1 MILYDEPKH
10 NKTSRRVVIEN
21 VVAHEIVHQR
31 EPARYYDIRGMFN
44 MLTYEKAAY
53 GIYTMYRT
61 MGEERMRNMLQNAGA
76 YYQSLAAEPERS
88 LKLAGA
94 DQDDDDRKTEL
105 ATSEEEEL
113 QHVLDEVDELKLE
126 LTVGRRT
133 SDDKD
138 AAWRVFEKEVLAA
151 CPAGM
156 QTSTCS
162 NLDYAPDERS
172 KLFEGIIGGI
182 ASDLELAQ
190 VAALRQSPELTE
202 ELRRM
207 PKWDSAMEA
216 YKVDRQWRHNYALDI
231 LAKFA
236 KLPQIE
242 PKEN

>member
-31 EPARYYDIRGMFN
+31 EPARYYDIRGMFS

-61 MGEERMRNMLQNAGA
+61 MGEERMRNML
-76 YYQSLAAEPERS
+76 
-88 LKLAGA
+88 
-94 DQDDDDRKTEL
+94 
-105 ATSEEEEL
+105 
-113 QHVLDEVDELKLE
+113 
-126 LTVGRRT
+126 
-133 SDDKD
+133 
-138 AAWRVFEKEVLAA
+138 
-151 CPAGM
+151 
-156 QTSTCS
+156 
-162 NLDYAPDERS
+162 
-172 KLFEGIIGGI
+172 
-182 ASDLELAQ
+182 Q

-242 PKEN
+242 PKDN